1 MNNNESK
8 KEAVKTASEGVGG
21 LKKEMELS
29 SWHEGA
35 SCVCCLNS
43 YPNGITFSIHT
54 AEQAGRGQESINRFG
69 LRLRDT
75 RSYQLPVGKYFLYKK
90 DIRANLEKHLWAL
103 RKKGKLEDAVI
114 YFGTIAD
121 PFSAFHRRFDNTIA
135 CLELLEKYLPLRV
148 VIQTRSPMLIA
159 ALPIL
164 KKYGD
169 RAIANM
175 YIETPKETCIM
186 RYTPGQPSVSQR
198 LLAIQ
203 GVRTQGVKV
212 AITAGPILPY
222 GDFNRDAWDFAELI
236 DRYSDYV
243 SVSALATD
251 AAEKSLRNMELTTK
265 LDADKQ
271 YKLLRPEAYKPLLM
285 ALTSICPEKLVLPS
299 LVRPSQMDLFA
310 A

>member
-1 MNNNESK
+1 MGNKIETKPEES
-8 KEAVKTASEGVGG
+8 GG
-21 LKKEMELS
+21 NINREVELS

-54 AEQAGRGQESINRFG
+54 EEQAGKGQESISRFA
-69 LRLRDT
+69 LRLKDT
-75 RSYQLPVGKYFLYKK
+75 RSYNLPVGKYFLYKK
-90 DIRANLEKHLWAL
+90 DVKANLEKHLWTL

-121 PFSAFHRRFDNTIA
+121 PFSSFHRRFDNTMA
-135 CLELLEKYLPLRV
+135 CLELLERYMPLRV

-169 RAIANM
+169 KAISNM
-175 YIETPKETCIM
+175 FIETPKEPSIL
-186 RYTPGQPSVSQR
+186 RYTPGQPSISQR

-203 GVRTQGVKV
+203 GVRNQGVKV
-212 AITAGPILPY
+212 AVTVGPVLPY
-222 GDFNRDAWDFAELI
+222 GEFNRDAWDFAELL
-236 DRYSDYV
+236 DRYADYI
-243 SVSALATD
+243 SLSALASD
-251 AAEKSLRNMELTTK
+251 GSEKSLRNMELALR

-271 YKLLRPEAYKPLLM
+271 HKILRPEAYRPLLK
-285 ALTSICPEKLVLPS
+285 ALNQICPQKLDLPS
-299 LVRPSQMDLFA
+299 LVKPSQMDLFA